1 MNIGRMTKGEW
12 GKVRA
17 FFDLTTSDGFTIK
30 GFKLVE
36 GISGLFVGFPSAK
49 GTDGE
54 YNDTVWVEKEVR
66 EEVNVLAHQMYND
79 PTNGGEAVLE
89 LVEKDNKKMV
99 VESEEDLPF

>member
-1 MNIGRMTKGEW
+1 MKISRMNKGEW

-79 PTNGGEAVLE
+79 PTNGEPVLE
-89 LVEKDNKKMV
+89 LVEKDNKKTV
-99 VESEEDLPF
+99 VEVEEELPF

>member
-1 MNIGRMTKGEW
+1 MKISRKNKGEW

-79 PTNGGEAVLE
+79 PTNGEPVLE

-99 VESEEDLPF
+99 VEVEEELPF

>member
-1 MNIGRMTKGEW
+1 MKISRMNKGEW

-79 PTNGGEAVLE
+79 PTNGEPVLE

-99 VESEEDLPF
+99 VEVEEELPF

>member
-1 MNIGRMTKGEW
+1 MKISRMNKGEW

-54 YNDTVWVEKEVR
+54 YNDTVWVAQEVR

-79 PTNGGEAVLE
+79 PTNGEPVLE
-89 LVEKDNKKMV
+89 LVEKDNKKTV
-99 VESEEDLPF
+99 VEVEEELPF